1 MPFVD
6 RDASGSVIAL
16 HRASVQS
23 DHEYLD
29 VDHPDVQTF
38 LGAEP
43 VDPRNTFAPLDAEF
57 VRVIEDVIDVLI
69 ARHVI
74 SITDLPVEAQGKL
87 LRRKG
92 ARDGLGRVALEL
104 FSVESDRGV
113 I

>member
-6 RDASGSVIAL
+6 RDASG
-16 HRASVQS
+16 
-23 DHEYLD
+23 
-29 VDHPDVQTF
+29 
-38 LGAEP
+38 
-43 VDPRNTFAPLDAEF
+43 
-57 VRVIEDVIDVLI
+57 RVIEDVIDVLI

-92 ARDGLGRVALEL
+92 ARDGLGRAALQL
-104 FSVESDRGV
+104 FSGDGDRGV